1 MRTTQISWDV
11 TRVLFAV
18 VSIGGLIAA
27 SFWIVRP
34 FLPATIWAVMIVVAT
49 WPELR
54 WIDQKPGNTRDIPVH
69 NQHLAILAHILVPV
83 AIAVTTLIDRA
94 DEIAGWT
101 KSLTHFSVPPPP
113 AWIGSLPVVG
123 AKLAA
128 RWQEVAAMQPSDLAG
143 HITPHLAVI
152 GGWLLAQAGGLIALL
167 VQLLLTL
174 ALAALLYAQGEAAA
188 AWVIAFARRL
198 AGGQGERAVRLSGQA
213 IRAIALGI
221 VVTALVQSLV
231 GGIGLVVAGVPHA
244 TILTAT
250 MFLLGVAQIGA
261 VPVMI
266 GAVIWLFWQDQTLWG
281 SIMVVWTVITG
292 TLDNFIRPILIKKG
306 ADLPLLL
313 VFAGVLGGV
322 LAFGIIG
329 LFMGPV
335 VLAVSYT
342 LLVAWVEEDHA
353 AAPES

>member
-34 FLPATIWAVMIVVAT
+34 FLPAATWAVMIVVAT
-49 WPELR
+49 WPVMR
-54 WIDQKPGNTRDIPVH
+54 WIDQKLGNRRGIAVTIMTLVM
-69 NQHLAILAHILVPV
+69 LAIILVPV
-83 AIAVTTLIDRA
+83 AIAVATLIDRA

-101 KSLTHFSVPPPP
+101 KSLSHFSVPPPP
-113 AWIGSLPVVG
+113 AWLLSLPLVG
-123 AKLAA
+123 ARLGA
-128 RWQEVAAMQPSDLAG
+128 RWQEVAAMHPSDFAAQ
-143 HITPHLAVI
+143 ITPHLAVI
-152 GGWLLAQAGGLIALL
+152 GGWLLAQAGGLLALL

-174 ALAALLYAQGEAAA
+174 ALAALLYAQGEPAAEF
-188 AWVIAFARRL
+188 VIAFARRL
-198 AGGQGERAVRLSGQA
+198 AGGRGERAVRLSGQA

-221 VVTALVQSLV
+221 VVTALVQSIV

-244 TILTAT
+244 TILTAI

-261 VPVMI
+261 VPVMV

-306 ADLPLLL
+306 ADLPLLV
-313 VFAGVLGGV
+313 VFVGVLGGV

-335 VLAVSYT
+335 LLAVSYT
-342 LLVAWVEEDHA
+342 LLVAWVDEDHA
-353 AAPES
+353 PES